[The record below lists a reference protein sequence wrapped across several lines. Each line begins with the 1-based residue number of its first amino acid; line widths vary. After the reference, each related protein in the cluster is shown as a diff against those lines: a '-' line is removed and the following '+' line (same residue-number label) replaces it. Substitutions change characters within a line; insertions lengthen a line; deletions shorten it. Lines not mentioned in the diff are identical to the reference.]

1 MNCSYDPDGMNPEEK
16 GDWSQA
22 QDRAQNL
29 FPQLREW
36 RRHFHRHPELSFRE
50 YETAEYI
57 ARVMESIPGMEVA
70 RHIGGTQGVIG
81 HVGAAGG
88 KHIAIRADMDALPI
102 DEPGG
107 IEFASTVPG
116 VMHACGHDGHMAI
129 VLGAAHLIAEDVMT
143 KHIHAEVSFIFQP
156 AEETPDEKGKT
167 GAPYLIE
174 AGALDRV
181 DKVLAL
187 HMDPMTLVGAIRLH
201 DGACMANVDN
211 FWARIIGKGGH
222 AGFPNLA
229 TDPLWLLV
237 PVLEAI
243 NGVRSRR
250 LSPLDQATL
259 SVCRIQ
265 GGTTNNVI
273 PSFVDL
279 EGTLRSYSDETRE
292 VLIQEL
298 MRALE
303 VAKTLGGDFELK
315 VDRGEPAVLNDIGLN
330 RTLAQAVGK
339 VLHKEPQWTGPFGMG
354 GEDFGFM
361 SRRVPGALFFLGCA
375 ASTERIT
382 SLHAPDFFLDERALP
397 LGAAVLLEA
406 VKEIAE
412 SDDKR

>member
-1 MNCSYDPDGMNPEEK
+1 
-16 GDWSQA
+16 
-22 QDRAQNL
+22 
-29 FPQLREW
+29 
-36 RRHFHRHPELSFRE
+36 
-50 YETAEYI
+50 
-57 ARVMESIPGMEVA
+57 
-70 RHIGGTQGVIG
+70 
-81 HVGAAGG
+81 
-88 KHIAIRADMDALPI
+88 
-102 DEPGG
+102 
-107 IEFASTVPG
+107 
-116 VMHACGHDGHMAI
+116 
-129 VLGAAHLIAEDVMT
+129 
-143 KHIHAEVSFIFQP
+143 
-156 AEETPDEKGKT
+156 
-167 GAPYLIE
+167 
-174 AGALDRV
+174 
-181 DKVLAL
+181 
-187 HMDPMTLVGAIRLH
+187 
-201 DGACMANVDN
+201 
-211 FWARIIGKGGH
+211 
-222 AGFPNLA
+222 
-229 TDPLWLLV
+229 LV

-330 RTLAQAVGK
+330 RTLARAVGK
-339 VLHKEPQWTGPFGMG
+339 VLHQEPRWTGPFGMG